1 MHIMKNVK
9 IKNIINEDNGCIIE
23 IVNIIIEIIS
33 LKQLELP
40 TGISNLKNS

>member
-1 MHIMKNVK
+1 MNITKNVK

-23 IVNIIIEIIS
+23 IVNIIIEIIL

-40 TGISNLKNS
+40 TGISNMKKS